1 MKKWLLALLLL
12 SPTAVKAEL
21 VTPQFTQGSMNSTTT
36 TTQEITETIEITT
49 YGSALNKWSGD
60 NITHTSTSSGG
71 IADSDSVFN
80 MTTAGSDFSLE
91 VITRAASQVLEV
103 TEIER
108 EIDTTSTTVS
118 LSVFSQYEFQ
128 HMLKREKPTI
138 LQTLWQRLQETLQ
151 IKPSS
156 SKIMEHLRDKS
167 SDQTSRVTDR
177 R

>member
-1 MKKWLLALLLL
+1 MKKWLLTLLLL

-36 TTQEITETIEITT
+36 TTQEIVEEITITT

-60 NITHTSTSSGG
+60 NITHTSATSGG

-91 VITRAASQVLEV
+91 VITRAASQVLSV
-103 TEIER
+103 TEIDR

-118 LSVFSQYEFQ
+118 LSVFSQ
-128 HMLKREKPTI
+128 
-138 LQTLWQRLQETLQ
+138 
-151 IKPSS
+151 
-156 SKIMEHLRDKS
+156 
-167 SDQTSRVTDR
+167 
-177 R
+177 